1 MEFIWDWINSW
12 TGWLG
17 IGGVSLSALWGLAW
31 FTGALPFLGAA
42 ANMLSAILSPILGAV
57 SQGAVWFWQNV
68 IWPGIWDILNDWVT
82 IVTVAIMATM
92 LWFGLA
98 ARYEVK
104 SIRLDRELS
113 VCKVE
118 LDKARKPL
126 PHVEQPSWDLPW
138 PWKW

>member
-1 MEFIWDWINSW
+1 MDMLWDWLNSW
-12 TGWLG
+12 MGWLG
-17 IGGVSLSALWGLAW
+17 IGGFSLTALAGLAW
-31 FTGALPFLGAA
+31 FTGLMPLIGAG
-42 ANMLSAILSPILGAV
+42 ANLVSAVLAPILGAL
-57 SQGAVWFWQNV
+57 SQGIVWFWQNV

-82 IVTVAIMATM
+82 IVTVLLMGAV
-92 LWFGLA
+92 LWFGVL

-104 SIRLDRELS
+104 SIRLDKELS

-126 PHVEQPSWDLPW
+126 PQVESPSWELPW